1 MDPSRNQKF
10 DGGRYQGSHGGHWDR
25 SEEKVTKTHRDRT
38 MGTARYSVADEM
50 VTLVEK
56 METTMEV
63 DVREGG
69 MVTTPPPPPP
79 SNVLSTPTYLLPGS
93 SDRRPAF
100 SARLVGGGVY

>member
-1 MDPSRNQKF
+1 MVGKIEDPTRDTGTGAGDTVPETQ
-10 DGGRYQGSHGGHWDR
+10 
-25 SEEKVTKTHRDRT
+25 RDRT

-69 MVTTPPPPPP
+69 MVTTP
-79 SNVLSTPTYLLPGS
+79 TPHQDGQKM
-93 SDRRPAF
+93 R
-100 SARLVGGGVY
+100 GGGQNFRLGGRLA